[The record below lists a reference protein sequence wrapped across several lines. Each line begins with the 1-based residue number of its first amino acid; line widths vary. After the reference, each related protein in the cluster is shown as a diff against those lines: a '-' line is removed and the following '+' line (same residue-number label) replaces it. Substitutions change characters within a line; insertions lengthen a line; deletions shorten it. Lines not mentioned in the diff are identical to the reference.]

1 MTKNDQQLGIDS
13 AILICQAD
21 NNEIELSRRIYE
33 TVSVN

>member
-13 AILICQAD
+13 AILIFQAD

-33 TVSVN
+33 TASVN